1 MLEQTAIASRASGIR
16 RAIDSPGV
24 RVAWRA
30 LWASRLVVLL
40 SGVFAVLSF
49 GLAAGWPGFDPTRLT
64 APFGYFG
71 NLLVAPF
78 ARWDSSWFLAIAQ
91 GNALEEATVKI
102 LEYKEMEPF
111 FLKSES
117 GGRRM
122 TV

>member
-49 GLAAGWPGFDPTRLT
+49 SFGGGGTGDVE
-64 APFGYFG
+64 AP
-71 NLLVAPF
+71 AS
-78 ARWDSSWFLAIAQ
+78 AR
-91 GNALEEATVKI
+91 GH
-102 LEYKEMEPF
+102 
-111 FLKSES
+111 
-117 GGRRM
+117 
-122 TV
+122 